1 MRRTIS
7 AALLVAAALL
17 VVLVPASAGA
27 AKKKKHHAAAPAAIK
42 TGTYKAKAGTVAFDI
57 TLKKA
62 SCAAAGPSAS
72 TSHLCVSLPVSPEIQ
87 CSGAVPS
94 GSQIGDY
101 SKPIALSP
109 AGAALAH
116 SSVPGVVSVPGSPPS
131 APGSSVF
138 SVAFTKKGTATGYL
152 ELNMTITFGTATV
165 PCASGKVPFTAKLG

>member
-1 MRRTIS
+1 MRRIIS
-7 AALLVAAALL
+7 AALLVTAALL
-17 VVLVPASAGA
+17 VLLVPASAGA
-27 AKKKKHHAAAPAAIK
+27 AKKKKHHVAPPAIK

-62 SCAAAGPSAS
+62 SCAAPGPGTSA
-72 TSHLCVSLPVSPEIQ
+72 SHLCVSLPVSPEIQ

-94 GSQIGDY
+94 GGQIGDY

-116 SSVPGVVSVPGSPPS
+116 SSVPGVVSIPGSPPS

-138 SVAFTKKGTATGYL
+138 SVAFTKNGTATGYL
-152 ELNMTITFGTATV
+152 ELNMMISYGTQSV
-165 PCASGKVPFTAKLG
+165 PCASGKVPFTAKLS

>member
-1 MRRTIS
+1 MRRITS
-7 AALLVAAALL
+7 AALLIAAALL
-17 VVLVPASAGA
+17 VLLVPASAGA
-27 AKKKKHHAAAPAAIK
+27 AKKKHHAAPSAIK
-42 TGTYKAKAGTVAFDI
+42 TGTYKAKAGTVAFNI

-62 SCAAAGPSAS
+62 SCAAPGPGAS

-116 SSVPGVVSVPGSPPS
+116 STVPGLVSVAGSPPS
-131 APGSSVF
+131 PPGNSVF

-152 ELNMTITFGTATV
+152 ELNMTIAFGTQSV